1 MKRLLFLLLV
11 ATQLHAETQITWKR
25 QQLHG
30 DFYSEG
36 AGIGDINGDG
46 KPDVVAGPFW
56 WEGPAFE
63 KKHTYYEPKIFS
75 INGYSDNFFAYVQ
88 DFNADQKNDILI
100 LGFPGKEAR
109 LYLNPG
115 THDDK
120 PWPMHIVAD
129 VVDNESPVFTD
140 ITGDGKPEIV
150 CSTGGKFGWFAPNWE
165 KPTEKWTFVAV
176 TEDVKVAKFTHGLG
190 VGDVDGDGHMDL
202 LEARHWWRCPYGKG
216 QIKPGP
222 WEQHSFAAGIGGGA
236 QMFAYDFD
244 GDGRNDIFTSL
255 QAHRYGVAVYLN
267 HSPVITLSG
276 NNTYKGTTVV
286 TGADLKTS
294 GTIALPA
301 NANVV
306 VGGVKQEVSG
316 TLTVGPTWQRVML
329 ASEQPQDNDYGIVF
343 SQPHAAYL
351 ADMDGDGI
359 KDIVT
364 GKRYWAHNG
373 HDPDERGHRVI
384 YWYQTKRDGK
394 GGVDFVPHLVDAE
407 SGVGVDVQV
416 GDVNG
421 DKLPDIVVGNKAG
434 VFILTQERKDT
445 TADVTPKK
453 MYGPAL
459 KPQKDYAKGQSPQ
472 DALKALQLPGGF
484 KAELIASEPDLVQPI
499 AFTFDERGRIWVV
512 EGNSYP
518 KPREVG
524 AGQDRIKI
532 LEDKDGDGVFETKK
546 IFCEGLNLVSGI
558 ELGFG
563 GVWVGAAP
571 YFMFIP
577 RDGDKPLPLGSNR
590 AIPGPSRS
598 EGAKNG
604 PVTQVPGLNFTAYAL
619 LDGWGSQDTH
629 ETLNSFIWGPDGWLY
644 GCHGVFTHSKV
655 GKPGTP
661 EDQRKPINAGI
672 WRYHPVRHEFE
683 IFAEGTSNPWGLDY
697 DQYGEFF
704 VTACV
709 IPHLYHIVP
718 GGRYQRQAGQHF
730 NPYTYEDIKTIAD
743 HAHYAGSARPDVAFD
758 KNTGAGIVNDDTN
771 ALGGGH
777 AHCGLA
783 IYQSS
788 LFPPTYR
795 NQLIFG
801 NLHGHRLVTN
811 YTDPH
816 ASTYVGKHGSD
827 FMRANDMYFI
837 PVTQKVGPDGA
848 LYVSDWSDEQICH
861 RGSNAV
867 ENWDRSNG
875 RIYRVSYD
883 GWKPWKGDLAKESGE
898 ALATF
903 AVQTENEWQ
912 SRMARRV
919 LMEIKETNEASVMD
933 FETLEKSTQKLQ
945 QVLSKSSNTVICLKA
960 QWALMQ
966 LRHLSP
972 LPRGA
977 DLGLVDPQL
986 LKWATRSVANLFSPV
1001 LEERQKLLAEHSL
1014 GHAEIDKGLEAG
1026 MAKFV
1031 TKEGLSELTQKNSS
1045 SLLRRELASLLQKI
1059 LPSMRPPIA
1068 AALLAHGEDK
1078 DDPMIPLL
1086 IWYGIEPLVG
1096 ADPKVGLE
1104 LARVSKMPKVT
1115 EFIYRRLSSDDA
1127 GRASMLSE
1135 LTKEPDVAKREATL
1149 AMILTSARGA
1159 GKLAMPPDWAAIA
1172 AQLKAGGAGSTG
1184 PAKAG
1189 TTEQLVTELSA
1200 LFGDAEALQTFRERL
1215 ALASAPVN
1223 ERERALGVLIQT
1235 GDGATA
1241 KLLQQILTQ
1250 DAPTSL
1256 RRKSIQALASLKDAG
1271 TPTVLGALLPKLS
1284 ANELPDAVN
1293 TLASTKE
1300 GSKELLKAVEAKT
1313 VPATALSPFLVRQLT
1328 AFDDKE
1334 INTLIK
1340 SAWGDVNAPK
1350 ADLGERTKKF
1360 RELLTPAALAKGD
1373 LAKGKMLFTM
1383 TCGQCHKLF
1392 GEGQNVGPDITGS
1405 NRADLNYLLENVLD
1419 PNAVIGK
1426 AYQLNLFTMKD
1437 GRVMSGVI
1445 KEESPAAVKIAMM
1458 GGVEFTLPQPDIA
1471 KREVSKLS
1479 TMPEGLF
1486 DALQKE
1492 QVIDLVKYL
1501 QSGASGPAKAGTT
1514 IPGALE
1520 GEGLKVL
1527 AKTGGNA
1534 KPQGMG
1540 GFGGEWSGGSQLWW
1554 TGGKP
1559 VQKLTLALPVQEKG
1573 KYTLRAAL
1581 TLARD
1586 YGIIDVALDDKPV
1599 VAGWDGYNGPKVI
1612 HSDEL
1617 DWGTHELSAGEH
1629 QLTITITGK
1638 HADAVP
1644 SYMVGLD
1651 YVRLEKK

>member
-1 MKRLLFLLLV
+1 
-11 ATQLHAETQITWKR
+11 
-25 QQLHG
+25 
-30 DFYSEG
+30 
-36 AGIGDINGDG
+36 
-46 KPDVVAGPFW
+46 
-56 WEGPAFE
+56 
-63 KKHTYYEPKIFS
+63 
-75 INGYSDNFFAYVQ
+75 
-88 DFNADQKNDILI
+88 
-100 LGFPGKEAR
+100 
-109 LYLNPG
+109 
-115 THDDK
+115 
-120 PWPMHIVAD
+120 
-129 VVDNESPVFTD
+129 
-140 ITGDGKPEIV
+140 
-150 CSTGGKFGWFAPNWE
+150 
-165 KPTEKWTFVAV
+165 
-176 TEDVKVAKFTHGLG
+176 
-190 VGDVDGDGHMDL
+190 
-202 LEARHWWRCPYGKG
+202 
-216 QIKPGP
+216 
-222 WEQHSFAAGIGGGA
+222 
-236 QMFAYDFD
+236 
-244 GDGRNDIFTSL
+244 
-255 QAHRYGVAVYLN
+255 
-267 HSPVITLSG
+267 
-276 NNTYKGTTVV
+276 
-286 TGADLKTS
+286 
-294 GTIALPA
+294 
-301 NANVV
+301 
-306 VGGVKQEVSG
+306 
-316 TLTVGPTWQRVML
+316 
-329 ASEQPQDNDYGIVF
+329 
-343 SQPHAAYL
+343 
-351 ADMDGDGI
+351 
-359 KDIVT
+359 
-364 GKRYWAHNG
+364 
-373 HDPDERGHRVI
+373 
-384 YWYQTKRDGK
+384 
-394 GGVDFVPHLVDAE
+394 
-407 SGVGVDVQV
+407 
-416 GDVNG
+416 
-421 DKLPDIVVGNKAG
+421 
-434 VFILTQERKDT
+434 
-445 TADVTPKK
+445 
-453 MYGPAL
+453 YGPAL
-459 KPQKDYAKGQSPQ
+459 MPQKDYAKGLSPQ
-472 DALKALQLPGGF
+472 EALKALQLPGGF
-484 KAELIASEPDLVQPI
+484 KAELIAAEPDIVQPI

-518 KPREVG
+518 KPRDVG

-571 YFMFIP
+571 YLMFIP
-577 RDGDKPLPLGSNR
+577 DKDHNDQPDPADPSDTR
-590 AIPGPSRS
+590 A
-598 EGAKNG
+598 K
-604 PVTQVPGLNFTAYAL
+604 VPGLDFTAYAL

-743 HAHYAGSARPDVAFD
+743 HAHYAGSARPDVTFD
-758 KNTGAGIVNDDTN
+758 KATGAGIMNNDTN

-816 ASTYVGKHGSD
+816 ASSYVGKHGSD
-827 FMRANDMYFI
+827 FMRANDMHFI

-883 GWKPWKGDLAKESGE
+883 GWKPWKGDLAKESDE
-898 ALATF
+898 ALAKL
-903 AVQTENEWQ
+903 AVQMENEWE

-919 LMEIKETNEASVMD
+919 LMEQHHSDHDLNHAISIALQRYQSNAALSLRLRAFWTLDVMGKALLSTIVDIPSYYDEHIEAARIRSLV
-933 FETLEKSTQKLQ
+933 
-945 QVLSKSSNTVICLKA
+945 SSATRV
-960 QWALMQ
+960 
-966 LRHLSP
+966 
-972 LPRGA
+972 PRV
-977 DLGLVDPQL
+977 LVDDFLPQA
-986 LKWATRSVANLFSPV
+986 KTSVLV
-1001 LEERQKLLAEHSL
+1001 
-1014 GHAEIDKGLEAG
+1014 
-1026 MAKFV
+1026 
-1031 TKEGLSELTQKNSS
+1031 
-1045 SLLRRELASLLQKI
+1045 RRELSSAIQR
-1059 LPSMRPPIA
+1059 LPQDQREPLA
-1068 AALLAHGEDK
+1068 TALLAHGEDK
-1078 DDPMIPLL
+1078 DDPLIPLL

-1104 LARVSKMPKVT
+1104 LARVSKLPKVT
-1115 EFIYRRLSSDDA
+1115 EFIYRRLSSDDT

-1135 LTKEPDVAKREATL
+1135 LTKEPDATKRGATL
-1149 AMILTSARGA
+1149 VMILNSARSA
-1159 GKLAMPPDWAAIA
+1159 GKLTMPPDWAATA
-1172 AQLKAGGAGSTG
+1172 AKLRGNVVPPSGGSGSAG
-1184 PAKAG
+1184 PASFSAKATKDEKAG
-1189 TTEQLVTELSA
+1189 TTEQMVTELSA
-1200 LFGDAEALQTFRERL
+1200 LFGDADALQSLRSQLSSATLDIPAREK
-1215 ALASAPVN
+1215 ALS
-1223 ERERALGVLIQT
+1223 VLLQSQDT
-1235 GDGATA
+1235 VTA
-1241 KLLQQILTQ
+1241 KLLQQIVSTQ

-1256 RRKSIQALASLKDAG
+1256 RRKAIQALASLKDSE
-1271 TPTVLGALLPKLS
+1271 TPKVLGELLPKLS

-1300 GSKELLKAVEAKT
+1300 GSKALLKAVESKA
-1313 VPATALSPFLVRQLT
+1313 VPATSLSPFLVRQLT

-1334 INTLIK
+1334 INGLIK

-1360 RELLTPAALAKGD
+1360 RELLTAAALAKGD

-1392 GEGQNVGPDITGS
+1392 GEGQSVGPDITGS

-1458 GGVEFTLPQPDIA
+1458 GGVEFTLPQRDIG

-1501 QSGASGPAKAGTT
+1501 QSGAAGPAKAGTT
-1514 IPGALE
+1514 MPGAIE

-1527 AKTGGNA
+1527 SKTGGNA
-1534 KPQGMG
+1534 KPQNMG
-1540 GFGGEWSGGSQLWW
+1540 GFGAEWSGAAQLWW
-1554 TGGKP
+1554 TGAKP
-1559 VQKLTLALPVQEKG
+1559 GQKLTLALPVAEKG
-1573 KYTLRAAL
+1573 RYTLKATL
-1581 TLARD
+1581 TQARD
-1586 YGIIDVALDDKPV
+1586 YGIIDVALDGKPV
-1599 VAGWDGYNGPKVI
+1599 ATAWDGYNGPKVI

-1629 QLTITITGK
+1629 QLAITITGK
-1638 HADAVP
+1638 HSDAAP
-1644 SYMVGLD
+1644 GYMVGLD

>member
-1 MKRLLFLLLV
+1 MKKKRLSLILSAFV
-11 ATQLHAETQITWKR
+11 AATTVHADAATQITWKR

-36 AGIGDINGDG
+36 AAIGDINGDG

-63 KKHTYYEPKIFS
+63 KKHAYYEPKIFS
-75 INGYSDNFFAYVQ
+75 IHGYSDNFFAYVH
-88 DFNADQKNDILI
+88 DFNADAKNDILI

-150 CSTGGKFGWFAPNWE
+150 CSTGGKFGWFAPNWD

-176 TEDVKVAKFTHGLG
+176 TDDLKVAKFTHGLG
-190 VGDVDGDGHMDL
+190 VGDVNGDGRLDL
-202 LEARHWWRCPYGKG
+202 LEARRWWENTGEAK
-216 QIKPGP
+216 
-222 WEQHSFAAGIGGGA
+222 WTQHNFAAGIGGGA
-236 QMFAYDFD
+236 QMFGYDFD
-244 GDGRNDIFTSL
+244 GNGKNDVFTSL
-255 QAHRYGVAVYLN
+255 AAHRYGVAVYLQA
-267 HSPVITLSG
+267 VGQASG
-276 NNTYKGTTVV
+276 
-286 TGADLKTS
+286 
-294 GTIALPA
+294 LPSA
-301 NANVV
+301 A
-306 VGGVKQEVSG
+306 E
-316 TLTVGPTWQRVML
+316 TAAPHWTRVLL

-373 HDPDERGHRVI
+373 HDPDERGARVI

-421 DKLPDIVVGNKAG
+421 DTLPDIVVGNKAG
-434 VFILTQERKDT
+434 VFILTQERKEIGAE
-445 TADVTPKK
+445 TAQQLEPKK
-453 MYGPAL
+453 MYGPGL
-459 KPQKDYAKGQSPQ
+459 KAQKDYAKGLPAQE
-472 DALKALQLPGGF
+472 AVKALQLPGGF
-484 KAELIASEPDLVQPI
+484 KAELIAAEPDLVQPI

-571 YFMFIP
+571 YLMFIP
-577 RDGDKPLPLGSNR
+577 DRDHDDKPDAAEVPN
-590 AIPGPSRS
+590 P
-598 EGAKNG
+598 
-604 PVTQVPGLNFTAYAL
+604 VPGLGFKAQIL

-661 EDQRKPINAGI
+661 DEQRQPINAGI
-672 WRYHPVRHEFE
+672 WRYHPTRHEFE
-683 IFAEGTSNPWGLDY
+683 IFAHGTSNPWGLDY

-730 NPYTYEDIKTIAD
+730 NAYTYEDIKTIAD
-743 HAHYAGSARPDVAFD
+743 HQHYAGNPRPDVSQD
-758 KNTGAGIVNDDTN
+758 KTTGAGIVNDDTN

-788 LFPPTYR
+788 LFPRTYR
-795 NQLIFG
+795 NQLLFG

-816 ASTYVGKHGSD
+816 ASTYVGRHGSD
-827 FMRANDMYFI
+827 FMRANDMHFI

-848 LYVSDWSDEQICH
+848 LYVSDWSDQQICH

-875 RIYRVSYD
+875 RIYRISYA
-883 GWKPWKGDLAKESGE
+883 GWKPWKGDLGKESDE
-898 ALATF
+898 ALAKL
-903 AVQTENEWQ
+903 AVQTENEWE

-919 LMEIKETNEASVMD
+919 LMDKHHSGSDLKGALGELLAKWDITTPPSQRLHAMWAMAQIEQYSVAESMAD
-933 FETLEKSTQKLQ
+933 PEESIRAWKCRLLGNTFEEHKPNAGRVPQSMLPAGISNQVILRGRAIDDDLVTKIIAAEKS
-945 QVLSKSSNTVICLKA
+945 SPSSV
-960 QWALMQ
+960 
-966 LRHLSP
+966 
-972 LPRGA
+972 
-977 DLGLVDPQL
+977 V
-986 LKWATRSVANLFSPV
+986 
-1001 LEERQKLLAEHSL
+1001 
-1014 GHAEIDKGLEAG
+1014 
-1026 MAKFV
+1026 
-1031 TKEGLSELTQKNSS
+1031 
-1045 SLLRRELASLLQKI
+1045 RREMASLLQRGKFT
-1059 LPSMRPPIA
+1059 PSLQLITF
-1068 AALLAHGEDK
+1068 LLQHAEDK

-1086 IWYGIEPLVG
+1086 IWYGIEPVVA
-1096 ADPKVGLE
+1096 ADPAAGLQ
-1104 LARVSKMPKVT
+1104 LASASKMPKVT

-1127 GRASMLSE
+1127 GRGAVLAALVNE
-1135 LTKEPDVAKREATL
+1135 KDAAKRESTL
-1149 AMILTSARGA
+1149 AMILNAARS
-1159 GKLAMPPDWAAIA
+1159 
-1172 AQLKAGGAGSTG
+1172 GGAMKTPDNWQQISAKLGEGAT
-1184 PAKAG
+1184 PAAAG
-1189 TTEQLVTELSA
+1189 HLRELNA
-1200 LFGDAEALQTFRERL
+1200 LFGDGEALQYFREQL
-1215 ALASAPVN
+1215 AAGSVPTKQ
-1223 ERERALGVLIQT
+1223 REHALNVLLRA
-1235 GDGATA
+1235 GDAAAA
-1241 KLLQQILTQ
+1241 KLLQKIVTG
-1250 DAPTSL
+1250 DVPSTL
-1256 RRKSIQALASLKDAG
+1256 RRRAIQALASLKDAE
-1271 TPTVLGALLPKLS
+1271 TPALLGAALPKLS
-1284 ANELPDAVN
+1284 ANELPDAIN
-1293 TLASTKE
+1293 TLASTQE
-1300 GSKELLKAVEAKT
+1300 GATALLKAVEAKT
-1313 VPATALSPFLVRQLT
+1313 VPGTALSPFLVRQLS
-1328 AFDDKE
+1328 AFKNAE
-1334 INTLIK
+1334 IDALIK

-1350 ADLGERTKKF
+1350 ADLGERTQKYKA
-1360 RELLTPAALAKGD
+1360 LLTPAALAKGD
-1373 LAKGKMLFTM
+1373 VAKGKALFM
-1383 TCGQCHKLF
+1383 FTCGACHKLF

-1445 KEESPAAVKIAMM
+1445 KEENPAVVKIAMM
-1458 GGVEFTLPQPDIA
+1458 GGIEFVLPQPDIA

-1486 DALQKE
+1486 DALPPE

-1501 QSGASGPAKAGTT
+1501 QSGVANAPGRAAAKSVE
-1514 IPGALE
+1514 GALE
-1520 GEGLKVL
+1520 GEKLKVIS
-1527 AKTGGNA
+1527 KTGGNA
-1534 KPQGMG
+1534 KPQNMG
-1540 GFGGEWSGGSQLWW
+1540 GFGSQWSGGAQLWW

-1559 VQKLTLALPVQEKG
+1559 GQKLSLALPVTEKG
-1573 KYTLRAAL
+1573 TYALKAAL

-1586 YGIIDVALDDKPV
+1586 YGTIDVTLDDKPV
-1599 VAGWDGYNGPKVI
+1599 ANGWDGYNGPKVI

-1617 DWGTHELSAGEH
+1617 DWGTHELIPGDH
-1629 QLTITITGK
+1629 VLTFTIAGK
-1638 HADAVP
+1638 HAEAVP
-1644 SYMVGLD
+1644 GYMVGLD
-1651 YVRLEKK
+1651 YLRLEKKP

>member
-1 MKRLLFLLLV
+1 
-11 ATQLHAETQITWKR
+11 
-25 QQLHG
+25 
-30 DFYSEG
+30 
-36 AGIGDINGDG
+36 
-46 KPDVVAGPFW
+46 
-56 WEGPAFE
+56 
-63 KKHTYYEPKIFS
+63 
-75 INGYSDNFFAYVQ
+75 
-88 DFNADQKNDILI
+88 
-100 LGFPGKEAR
+100 
-109 LYLNPG
+109 
-115 THDDK
+115 
-120 PWPMHIVAD
+120 
-129 VVDNESPVFTD
+129 
-140 ITGDGKPEIV
+140 
-150 CSTGGKFGWFAPNWE
+150 
-165 KPTEKWTFVAV
+165 
-176 TEDVKVAKFTHGLG
+176 
-190 VGDVDGDGHMDL
+190 
-202 LEARHWWRCPYGKG
+202 
-216 QIKPGP
+216 
-222 WEQHSFAAGIGGGA
+222 
-236 QMFAYDFD
+236 
-244 GDGRNDIFTSL
+244 
-255 QAHRYGVAVYLN
+255 
-267 HSPVITLSG
+267 
-276 NNTYKGTTVV
+276 
-286 TGADLKTS
+286 
-294 GTIALPA
+294 
-301 NANVV
+301 
-306 VGGVKQEVSG
+306 
-316 TLTVGPTWQRVML
+316 ML

-373 HDPDERGHRVI
+373 HDPDERGARVI

-434 VFILTQERKDT
+434 VFILTQERKDST
-445 TADVTPKK
+445 VDLTPKK

-459 KPQKDYAKGQSPQ
+459 MPQKDYAKGQSPQ
-472 DALKALQLPGGF
+472 DALKSLQLPAGF
-484 KAELIASEPDLVQPI
+484 KAELIAAEPDLVQPI

-590 AIPGPSRS
+590 AIPGPKAASD
-598 EGAKNG
+598 A
-604 PVTQVPGLNFTAYAL
+604 PATQVPGLNFTAYAL

-697 DQYGEFF
+697 DQHGEFF

-758 KNTGAGIVNDDTN
+758 KTTGAGIVNDDTN

-801 NLHGHRLVTN
+801 NLHGHRLVN
-811 YTDPH
+811 DYTDPH
-816 ASTYVGKHGSD
+816 GSTYVGKHGSD
-827 FMRANDMYFI
+827 FMRANDMHFI

-867 ENWDRSNG
+867 ENWDRTNG
-875 RIYRVSYD
+875 RIYRISYD
-883 GWKPWKGDLAKESGE
+883 GWKPWKGDLAKESDE
-898 ALATF
+898 ALAKL
-903 AVQTENEWQ
+903 AVQTGNEWE

-919 LMEIKETNEASVMD
+919 LMEQRQAGNDLRQGVAILLKEFQTPVSSVN
-933 FETLEKSTQKLQ
+933 Q
-945 QVLSKSSNTVICLKA
+945 LKA
-960 QWALMQ
+960 QF
-966 LRHLSP
+966 
-972 LPRGA
+972 
-977 DLGLVDPQL
+977 GLICFGTAHSE
-986 LKWATRSVANLFSPV
+986 KTSPV
-1001 LEERQKLLAEHSL
+1001 
-1014 GHAEIDKGLEAG
+1014 IDKNEQVKKWSVRAMSEEIRANRSKDVSIARSDEFFGLLNQELA
-1026 MAKFV
+1026 
-1031 TKEGLSELTQKNSS
+1031 TKIPDLVRAEVSS
-1045 SLLRRELASLLQKI
+1045 IVRREYASCLHLLPASHRTILAT
-1059 LPSMRPPIA
+1059 
-1068 AALLAHGEDK
+1068 ALLAHGEDK

-1104 LARVSKMPKVT
+1104 LARVSKLPKVT

-1135 LTKEPDVAKREATL
+1135 LTKEPDAAKREATL
-1149 AMILTSARGA
+1149 AMILSSARGA
-1159 GKLAMPPDWAAIA
+1159 GKLTMPPDWAATA
-1172 AQLKAGGAGSTG
+1172 AKLKAGGTAEKS
-1184 PAKAG
+1184 
-1189 TTEQLVTELSA
+1189 VTELSA
-1200 LFGDAEALQTFRERL
+1200 LFGDAEALQSFRSQLSSATLDTPAREK
-1215 ALASAPVN
+1215 ALS
-1223 ERERALGVLIQT
+1223 VLLQSQDT
-1235 GDGATA
+1235 ATA
-1241 KLLQQILTQ
+1241 KLLQQILAQ

-1256 RRKSIQALASLKDAG
+1256 RRKSIQALASLKDAE
-1271 TPTVLGALLPKLS
+1271 TPKVLAALLPKLS

-1334 INTLIK
+1334 INALIK

-1350 ADLGERTKKF
+1350 ADLGERTKKY

-1501 QSGASGPAKAGTT
+1501 QSGAAGPAKAGTT
-1514 IPGALE
+1514 VPGALE

-1527 AKTGGNA
+1527 NKTGGNA
-1534 KPQGMG
+1534 KPQAMG
-1540 GFGGEWSGGSQLWW
+1540 GFGADWSGASHLWW
-1554 TGGKP
+1554 TGAKP
-1559 VQKLTLALPVQEKG
+1559 GQKLTLALPVPEKG
-1573 KYTLRAAL
+1573 KYTLKAAL
-1581 TLARD
+1581 TMARD

-1599 VAGWDGYNGPKVI
+1599 ATGWDGYNGPKVI

-1638 HADAVP
+1638 HADAAP
-1644 SYMVGLD
+1644 GYMVGLD

>member
-1 MKRLLFLLLV
+1 MKRLLFLLLA

-36 AGIGDINGDG
+36 AAIGDINGDG

-56 WEGPAFE
+56 WEGPKFE
-63 KKHTYYEPKIFS
+63 KKHAYYEPKIFS

-165 KPTEKWTFVAV
+165 KPSEKWPFVAV
-176 TEDVKVAKFTHGLG
+176 SDDMKVAKFTHGLG
-190 VGDVDGDGHMDL
+190 VGDVNGDGKMDL
-202 LEARHWWRCPYGKG
+202 LEARRWWENQGAGVGNSSPDLAS
-216 QIKPGP
+216 PAP
-222 WEQHSFAAGIGGGA
+222 WTQHNFAAGVGGGA

-244 GDGRNDIFTSL
+244 GNGANDVFTSL
-255 QAHRYGVAVYLN
+255 SAHRYGVAVFLQN
-267 HSPVITLSG
+267 
-276 NNTYKGTTVV
+276 K
-286 TGADLKTS
+286 
-294 GTIALPA
+294 PA
-301 NANVV
+301 PDKPNW
-306 VGGVKQEVSG
+306 
-316 TLTVGPTWQRVML
+316 TRVML

-373 HDPDERGHRVI
+373 HDPDERGARVI

-434 VFILTQERKDT
+434 VFILTQERKDST
-445 TADVTPKK
+445 TDLTPKK

-459 KPQKDYAKGQSPQ
+459 KPQKEYAKGQSPQ

-484 KAELIASEPDLVQPI
+484 KAELIAAEPDLVQPI

-571 YFMFIP
+571 YLMFIP
-577 RDGDKPLPLGSNR
+577 DKDHNDQPDPADPSDSR
-590 AIPGPSRS
+590 A
-598 EGAKNG
+598 K
-604 PVTQVPGLNFTAYAL
+604 VPGLNFTAHAL

-661 EDQRKPINAGI
+661 DDQRKPINAGI

-730 NPYTYEDIKTIAD
+730 NPYTYDDIKTIAD

-758 KNTGAGIVNDDTN
+758 KTTGAGIVNDDTN

-827 FMRANDMYFI
+827 FMRANDMHFI

-875 RIYRVSYD
+875 RIYRVSYA
-883 GWKPWKGDLAKESGE
+883 GWKPWKGDLAKESDE
-898 ALATF
+898 ALAKL
-903 AVQTENEWQ
+903 AVQTENEWE

-919 LMEIKETNEASVMD
+919 LVEKLSDKKSGLTSQKIEQNLVAMLKSQELVKVPQLIRFTALWKAAS
-933 FETLEKSTQKLQ
+933 LGQR
-945 QVLSKSSNTVICLKA
+945 
-960 QWALMQ
+960 LMIAPNNGFDEVRASQ
-966 LRHLSP
+966 IRLAAADCSPSDWPSP
-972 LPRGA
+972 LSE
-977 DLGLVDPQL
+977 VDMDAINP
-986 LKWATRSVANLFSPV
+986 
-1001 LEERQKLLAEHSL
+1001 SL
-1014 GHAEIDKGLEAG
+1014 MIGHAEGDRLSAMGPGGIHACEVLAREDKSPL
-1026 MAKFV
+1026 V
-1031 TKEGLSELTQKNSS
+1031 H
-1045 SLLRRELASLLQKI
+1045 RELASVLQK
-1059 LPSMRPPIA
+1059 LPLNKRQNLA
-1068 AALLAHGEDK
+1068 TALLAHGEDK

-1096 ADPKVGLE
+1096 SDPKVGLE
-1104 LARVSKMPKVT
+1104 LTRVSKLPKVT

-1135 LTKEPDVAKREATL
+1135 LTKEPDAAKREATL
-1149 AMILTSARGA
+1149 AMILSSARGA
-1159 GKLAMPPDWAAIA
+1159 GKLTMPKDWAATA
-1172 AQLKAGGAGSTG
+1172 AKLKAGGSEGSG

-1200 LFGDAEALQTFRERL
+1200 LFGDAEALQMFRERL

-1223 ERERALGVLIQT
+1223 EREKALGVLIQT
-1235 GDGATA
+1235 GDGGTA

-1250 DAPTSL
+1250 DAPASL

-1271 TPTVLGALLPKLS
+1271 TPKVLGALLPKLS

-1334 INTLIK
+1334 INALIK

-1360 RELLTPAALAKGD
+1360 RELLTSAALARGD
-1373 LAKGKMLFTM
+1373 LAKGKMLFTA

-1458 GGVEFTLPQPDIA
+1458 GGVEFTLPQPDVA

-1501 QSGASGPAKAGTT
+1501 QSGASGPAKAATT

-1520 GEGLKVL
+1520 GEALKVIS
-1527 AKTGGNA
+1527 KTGGNA

-1540 GFGGEWSGGSQLWW
+1540 GFGSEWSGGSQLWW
-1554 TGGKP
+1554 TGAKP
-1559 VQKLTLALPVQEKG
+1559 GQKLTLALPVQEKG
-1573 KYTLRAAL
+1573 KYTLKAAL
-1581 TLARD
+1581 TLAKD
-1586 YGIIDVALDDKPV
+1586 YGIIDVSLDDKPV
-1599 VAGWDGYNGPKVI
+1599 ATAWDGYNGPKVI

>member
-1 MKRLLFLLLV
+1 MKRLLFLLLA

-36 AGIGDINGDG
+36 AAIGDINGDG

-63 KKHTYYEPKIFS
+63 KKHAYYEPKIFS

-129 VVDNESPVFTD
+129 VVDNESPVLTD

-165 KPTEKWTFVAV
+165 KPTEKWPFVAV

-190 VGDVDGDGHMDL
+190 VGDVNGDGKMDL
-202 LEARHWWRCPYGKG
+202 LEARRWWEN
-216 QIKPGP
+216 KPGTAT
-222 WEQHSFAAGIGGGA
+222 WEQHNFAAGIGGGA

-244 GDGRNDIFTSL
+244 GNGTNDVFTSL
-255 QAHRYGVAVYLN
+255 AAHRYGVAVYLQN
-267 HSPVITLSG
+267 KVEQASG
-276 NNTYKGTTVV
+276 LPNATETVAPHW
-286 TGADLKTS
+286 T
-294 GTIALPA
+294 
-301 NANVV
+301 
-306 VGGVKQEVSG
+306 
-316 TLTVGPTWQRVML
+316 RVML
-329 ASEQPQDNDYGIVF
+329 ASEQPQDNEYGIVF

-351 ADMDGDGI
+351 ADIDGDGI

-416 GDVNG
+416 GDANG

-434 VFILTQERKDT
+434 VFILTQERKET
-445 TADVTPKK
+445 TADLTPKK
-453 MYGPAL
+453 MYGPSL
-459 KPQKDYAKGQSPQ
+459 KPQKDYAKGLSPQ
-472 DALKALQLPGGF
+472 EALKALQLPGGF

-524 AGQDRIKI
+524 SGQDRIKI

-571 YFMFIP
+571 YLMFIP
-577 RDGDKPLPLGSNR
+577 DKDHDDKPDVL
-590 AIPGPSRS
+590 
-598 EGAKNG
+598 AKHESPIAPN
-604 PVTQVPGLNFTAYAL
+604 VPGLNFTAYAL

-661 EDQRKPINAGI
+661 DDQRKPINAGI

-743 HAHYAGSARPDVAFD
+743 HAHYAGSARPDFAFD
-758 KNTGAGIVNDDTN
+758 KTTGAGIVNDDTN

-827 FMRANDMYFI
+827 FMRANDMHFI

-875 RIYRVSYD
+875 RIYRVSYA
-883 GWKPWKGDLAKESGE
+883 GWKPWKGDLAKESDE
-898 ALATF
+898 ALAKL
-903 AVQTENEWQ
+903 AVQSGNEWE

-919 LMEIKETNEASVMD
+919 LMEKTFAKSVPDTLGFQSISNLVEREISTYNSSLVKLRGVWLCDSINHSIVVSGVNSGLWVDENDRVRVAAWRGLFVGWRNSTVGKAKTDPFKLFKLGPSPQEFGEAAVKEQSSIVRREMASV
-933 FETLEKSTQKLQ
+933 LQ
-945 QVLSKSSNTVICLKA
+945 RIPTVLNEYFVSL
-960 QWALMQ
+960 
-966 LRHLSP
+966 
-972 LPRGA
+972 
-977 DLGLVDPQL
+977 
-986 LKWATRSVANLFSPV
+986 AT
-1001 LEERQKLLAEHSL
+1001 
-1014 GHAEIDKGLEAG
+1014 
-1026 MAKFV
+1026 
-1031 TKEGLSELTQKNSS
+1031 
-1045 SLLRRELASLLQKI
+1045 
-1059 LPSMRPPIA
+1059 
-1068 AALLAHGEDK
+1068 ALLAHGEDK

-1086 IWYGIEPLVG
+1086 IWYGIEPIVG
-1096 ADPKVGLE
+1096 ADPKIGLE
-1104 LARVSKMPKVT
+1104 LARVSKLPKVT

-1135 LTKEPDVAKREATL
+1135 LTKEPDAAKREATL
-1149 AMILTSARGA
+1149 AMILSSARGA
-1159 GKLAMPPDWAAIA
+1159 GKLAMPAEWAATA
-1172 AQLKAGGAGSTG
+1172 AKLKASG

-1223 ERERALGVLIQT
+1223 EREKALGVLIQT
-1235 GDGATA
+1235 GDGGTA
-1241 KLLQQILTQ
+1241 KILQQILMQ
-1250 DAPTSL
+1250 DSPASL

-1271 TPTVLGALLPKLS
+1271 TPKVLGALLPKLS

-1334 INTLIK
+1334 INGLIK

-1360 RELLTPAALAKGD
+1360 RELLTTAALAKGD
-1373 LAKGKMLFTM
+1373 VTKGKMLFTM

-1501 QSGASGPAKAGTT
+1501 QSGASGPAKAGTA
-1514 IPGALE
+1514 IPGAIE

-1540 GFGGEWSGGSQLWW
+1540 GFGGDWSGGSQLWW
-1554 TGGKP
+1554 TGAKP
-1559 VQKLTLALPVQEKG
+1559 GQKLTLALPVQEKG
-1573 KYTLRAAL
+1573 KYTLKGAL

-1586 YGIIDVALDDKPV
+1586 YGTIDVSLDDKPV
-1599 VAGWDGYNGPKVI
+1599 ATGWDGFNGPKVI

-1629 QLTITITGK
+1629 QLTFTITGK

-1644 SYMVGLD
+1644 GYMVGLD

>member
-1 MKRLLFLLLV
+1 MKRLLFLLL
-11 ATQLHAETQITWKR
+11 AAQLHAETQITWKR

-36 AGIGDINGDG
+36 AAIGDINGDG
-46 KPDVVAGPFW
+46 KPDIVAGPFW

-63 KKHTYYEPKIFS
+63 KKHAYYEPKIFS
-75 INGYSDNFFAYVQ
+75 INGYSDNFFAYVH

-150 CSTGGKFGWFAPNWE
+150 CSTRGKFGWFAPNWE
-165 KPTEKWTFVAV
+165 KPTEKWPFVAV

-190 VGDVDGDGHMDL
+190 VGDVNGDGKLDL
-202 LEARHWWRCPYGKG
+202 LEARRWWEA
-216 QIKPGP
+216 PGVATQSP
-222 WEQHSFAAGIGGGA
+222 WTQHNFAAGVGGGA

-244 GDGRNDIFTSL
+244 GNGTNDVFTSL
-255 QAHRYGVAVYLN
+255 AAHRYGVAVFLQN
-267 HSPVITLSG
+267 KPVPSQPNWT
-276 NNTYKGTTVV
+276 
-286 TGADLKTS
+286 
-294 GTIALPA
+294 
-301 NANVV
+301 
-306 VGGVKQEVSG
+306 
-316 TLTVGPTWQRVML
+316 RVML

-351 ADMDGDGI
+351 ADIDGDGI
-359 KDIVT
+359 KDIVA

-373 HDPDERGHRVI
+373 HDPDERGARVI

-434 VFILTQERKDT
+434 VFILTQEREET
-445 TADVTPKK
+445 TADLTPKK

-459 KPQKDYAKGQSPQ
+459 MPQKDYAKGQSPQ
-472 DALKALQLPGGF
+472 DALKSLQLPGGF
-484 KAELIASEPDLVQPI
+484 KAELIAAEPDLVQPI

-571 YFMFIP
+571 YLMFIP
-577 RDGDKPLPLGSNR
+577 DADKDDRADPIQVTSGQRGLSNNPIRDEKIDHLLQP
-590 AIPGPSRS
+590 
-598 EGAKNG
+598 
-604 PVTQVPGLNFTAYAL
+604 QVPGLNFTAYAL

-661 EDQRKPINAGI
+661 DDQRKPINAGI

-697 DQYGEFF
+697 DQHGEFF

-730 NPYTYEDIKTIAD
+730 NPYTYDDIKTIAD

-758 KNTGAGIVNDDTN
+758 KATGAGIVNDDTN

-827 FMRANDMYFI
+827 FMRANDMHFI

-875 RIYRVSYD
+875 RIYRVSYA
-883 GWKPWKGDLAKESGE
+883 GWKPWKGDLAKEKNA
-898 ALATF
+898 ALAKL
-903 AVQTENEWQ
+903 AVQTENEWE
-912 SRMARRV
+912 SRMARRILTERHPPNV
-919 LMEIKETNEASVMD
+919 IGSD
-933 FETLEKSTQKLQ
+933 FGPFDDFHVLEKAIADSASDTIK
-945 QVLSKSSNTVICLKA
+945 LKA
-960 QWALMQ
+960 MWALGMISK
-966 LRHLSP
+966 LSTDDEARLQSDP
-972 LPRGA
+972 SEIVRAWAARLNSESLWPKRKRVTAG
-977 DLGLVDPQL
+977 LGSDAQSSKQPDPDSYNEVL
-986 LKWATRSVANLFSPV
+986 GVMAKMAAKESSPIV
-1001 LEERQKLLAEHSL
+1001 RRALASGLQKQMLELRQKLA
-1014 GHAEIDKGLEAG
+1014 
-1026 MAKFV
+1026 
-1031 TKEGLSELTQKNSS
+1031 T
-1045 SLLRRELASLLQKI
+1045 
-1059 LPSMRPPIA
+1059 
-1068 AALLAHGEDK
+1068 ALLAHGEDN

-1104 LARVSKMPKVT
+1104 LARVSKLPKVT

-1135 LTKEPDVAKREATL
+1135 LTKEPDAAKREATL
-1149 AMILTSARGA
+1149 AMILNSARGA
-1159 GKLAMPPDWAAIA
+1159 GKLAMPQDWAAIA
-1172 AQLKAGGAGSTG
+1172 AKLKAGGSG
-1184 PAKAG
+1184 AG

-1200 LFGDAEALQTFRERL
+1200 LFGDAEALQSFRERL

-1223 ERERALGVLIQT
+1223 EREKALGVLIQT
-1235 GDGATA
+1235 GDGGTA
-1241 KLLQQILTQ
+1241 KILQQILSQ
-1250 DAPTSL
+1250 DAPASL

-1271 TPTVLGALLPKLS
+1271 TPKVLGALLPKLS

-1334 INTLIK
+1334 INALIK

-1360 RELLTPAALAKGD
+1360 RELLTTAALAKGD

-1486 DALQKE
+1486 DALKPE

-1501 QSGASGPAKAGTT
+1501 QSGAAGRARAGTA
-1514 IPGALE
+1514 IPGAIE

-1527 AKTGGNA
+1527 SKTGGNTR
-1534 KPQGMG
+1534 PQGMG

-1554 TGGKP
+1554 TGAKP
-1559 VQKLTLALPVQEKG
+1559 GQKLTLALPVQEKG
-1573 KYTLRAAL
+1573 KYQLKAAL
-1581 TLARD
+1581 TLAKD
-1586 YGIIDVALDDKPV
+1586 YGIIDVSLDDKPV
-1599 VAGWDGYNGPKVI
+1599 ATGWDGYNGPKVI

-1629 QLTITITGK
+1629 QLTLTITGK

-1644 SYMVGLD
+1644 GYMVGLD

>member
-1 MKRLLFLLLV
+1 MKRLLLLAFAAV
-11 ATQLHAETQITWKR
+11 TTVHAATQITWKR

-36 AGIGDINGDG
+36 AAIGDINGDG
-46 KPDVVAGPFW
+46 KADVVAGPFW
-56 WEGPAFE
+56 WEGPTFE
-63 KKHTYYEPKIFS
+63 KKHAYYEPKIFS

-88 DFNADQKNDILI
+88 DFNADGKNDILI

-115 THDDK
+115 VHDDK
-120 PWPMHIVAD
+120 AWPMHIVAD

-165 KPTEKWTFVAV
+165 KPTEKWLFVAV

-190 VGDVDGDGHMDL
+190 VGDVNGDGKMDL
-202 LEARHWWRCPYGKG
+202 LEARRWWENLGAANSSTDLASPA
-216 QIKPGP
+216 P
-222 WEQHSFAAGIGGGA
+222 WAQHNFAAGVGGGA

-244 GDGRNDIFTSL
+244 GNGTNDVFTSL
-255 QAHRYGVAVYLN
+255 AAHRYGVAVYLQN
-267 HSPVITLSG
+267 KPEPDKPNWT
-276 NNTYKGTTVV
+276 
-286 TGADLKTS
+286 
-294 GTIALPA
+294 
-301 NANVV
+301 
-306 VGGVKQEVSG
+306 
-316 TLTVGPTWQRVML
+316 RVML

-351 ADMDGDGI
+351 ADMDGDGV

-373 HDPDERGHRVI
+373 HDPDERGARVI

-434 VFILTQERKDT
+434 VFILTQERKDS

-459 KPQKDYAKGQSPQ
+459 MAQKDYAKGQSPQ
-472 DALKALQLPGGF
+472 EAVKTLQLPGGF

-571 YFMFIP
+571 YLMFIP
-577 RDGDKPLPLGSNR
+577 DKDHDDKPDPV
-590 AIPGPSRS
+590 
-598 EGAKNG
+598 EGEMAN
-604 PVTQVPGLNFTAYAL
+604 QVPGLNFPAKIL

-655 GKPGTP
+655 GKPGAP
-661 EDQRKPINAGI
+661 DEQRKPINAGI

-743 HAHYAGSARPDVAFD
+743 HAHYAGSARPDVTFD
-758 KNTGAGIVNDDTN
+758 KATGAGIMNNDTN

-795 NQLIFG
+795 NKLIFG

-827 FMRANDMYFI
+827 FMRANDMHFI
-837 PVTQKVGPDGA
+837 PVSQKVGPDGA

-875 RIYRVSYD
+875 RIYRISYD
-883 GWKPWKGDLAKESGE
+883 GWKPWKGDLTKESNE
-898 ALATF
+898 ALAEL
-903 AVQTENEWQ
+903 AVQAENEWE

-919 LMEIKETNEASVMD
+919 LMEHANESGVDSDDPLHLPVHSNEGAASLLLRNVWCRETIGSLDIGPSHPLWEHPDPVIRTWIVRLFTLGIDPGETFEVFDDRLAKAASSEASPNV
-933 FETLEKSTQKLQ
+933 
-945 QVLSKSSNTVICLKA
+945 
-960 QWALMQ
+960 
-966 LRHLSP
+966 
-972 LPRGA
+972 
-977 DLGLVDPQL
+977 
-986 LKWATRSVANLFSPV
+986 
-1001 LEERQKLLAEHSL
+1001 
-1014 GHAEIDKGLEAG
+1014 
-1026 MAKFV
+1026 
-1031 TKEGLSELTQKNSS
+1031 
-1045 SLLRRELASLLQKI
+1045 RRELASSLQK
-1059 LPSMRPPIA
+1059 LPLRSKQIVA
-1068 AALLAHGEDK
+1068 ASLLKHGEDK

-1104 LARVSKMPKVT
+1104 FARVSKLPKVT

-1127 GRASMLSE
+1127 GRAGLLATLVDE
-1135 LTKEPDVAKREATL
+1135 KDTAKRETTL
-1149 AMILTSARGA
+1149 AMILNAARSGGA
-1159 GKLAMPPDWAAIA
+1159 MKAPADWAQI
-1172 AQLKAGGAGSTG
+1172 S
-1184 PAKAG
+1184 AKLGDNATPV
-1189 TTEQLVTELSA
+1189 TTSLLRELNA
-1200 LFGDAEALQTFRERL
+1200 LFGDTAALQHFRDQ
-1215 ALASAPVN
+1215 LASAN
-1223 ERERALGVLIQT
+1223 AGEKLREHALNVLLQAR
-1235 GDGATA
+1235 DAAAA
-1241 KLLQQILTQ
+1241 KLLQALVTQ
-1250 DAPTSL
+1250 EGPASL
-1256 RRKSIQALASLKDAG
+1256 RRKAIQALASLKDPE
-1271 TPTVLGALLPKLS
+1271 TPAILGAALPKLS
-1284 ANELPDAVN
+1284 ANELPDAIN

-1300 GSKELLKAVEAKT
+1300 GSKVLLKAVEGKT

-1334 INTLIK
+1334 INALIK

-1360 RELLTPAALAKGD
+1360 RGLLTPAALAKGD
-1373 LAKGKMLFTM
+1373 VAKGKMLFTA

-1445 KEESPAAVKIAMM
+1445 KDENPEAVKIAMM
-1458 GGVEFTLPQPDIA
+1458 GGVEFTLSKPDIA

-1486 DALQKE
+1486 DALKPE
-1492 QVIDLVKYL
+1492 MVIDLVKYL

-1514 IPGALE
+1514 IPGAIE
-1520 GEGLKVL
+1520 GEGLKVIV
-1527 AKTGGNA
+1527 KTGGNA

-1540 GFGGEWSGGSQLWW
+1540 GFGSEWSGASQLWW
-1554 TGGKP
+1554 TGAKP
-1559 VQKLTLALPVQEKG
+1559 GQKLTLALPVKEKG
-1573 KYTLRAAL
+1573 KYKLKAAL
-1581 TLARD
+1581 TMARD
-1586 YGIIDVALDDKPV
+1586 YGIIDVSLDDKPV
-1599 VAGWDGYNGPKVI
+1599 ATAWDGYNSPKVI

-1629 QLTITITGK
+1629 QLTITIHGK
-1638 HADAVP
+1638 HADALP
-1644 SYMVGLD
+1644 GYMVGLD
-1651 YVRLEKK
+1651 YVKLE